1 MLHEQPYPGNLDP
14 AGLHTLEVI
23 SRASHFNQWMY
34 QTIRPYLKGNILEIG
49 SGIGNISTYLVS
61 DGLAVTLSDYNP
73 AYCRLLKEKFIAC
86 ENVNSVLSINLQHPD
101 FAAAYAALKE
111 TYDTVFL
118 LNVIE
123 HLKDDA
129 AAVINCHYLLKK
141 GGHLILL
148 APAYQYLYS
157 RFDRELG
164 HYRRYTAQS
173 LRQLYA
179 SDLFGIIHSQYF
191 NFTGM
196 IGWFVFGRLLGKKM
210 IGSQEMRLYN
220 RLLFLFKIAD
230 SLVLKK
236 TGLSVI
242 AVGKKR

>member
-1 MLHEQPYPGNLDP
+1 MHEQPYPDSLDP
-14 AGLHTLEVI
+14 TGLHTLEVI
-23 SRASHFNQWMY
+23 SRAGHFNQWMY

-49 SGIGNISTYLVS
+49 SGIGNISAYLVS
-61 DGLAVTLSDYNP
+61 DRLAVTLSDYDP
-73 AYCRLLKEKFIAC
+73 AYCRLLKEKFAAF
-86 ENVNSVLSINLQHPD
+86 ENVSGVLSINLQHPD
-101 FAAAYAALKE
+101 FAAAYSGWKE
-111 TYDTVFL
+111 TYDTVFM

-123 HLKDDA
+123 HLQDDA
-129 AAVINCHYLLKK
+129 AAVTNCSYLLKK
-141 GGHLILL
+141 GGHLVLL

-173 LRQLYA
+173 LQQLYA
-179 SDLFGIIHSQYF
+179 NETFRIIHSQYF

-196 IGWFVFGRLLGKKM
+196 IGWYFFGRLLGKKM
-210 IGSQEMRLYN
+210 IGSGEMKLYN

-236 TGLSVI
+236 AGLSVI
-242 AVGKKR
+242 VVGKKR